1 MNFIWLSV
9 AVQTALGIKDL
20 GQLYHQPMQ
29 DPTSGAHILTAVCCL
44 NDSKLVNTA
53 HVKWMLLGKLLK
65 RSSDGNFNQTPMTSP
80 VEEIQPPSLNTM
92 LLKAS
97 NVSQIESIVLI

>member
-1 MNFIWLSV
+1 MKNVILLTV
-9 AVQTALGIKDL
+9 LLLQTALGIRDL
-20 GQLYHQPMQ
+20 GQLYHQPMR
-29 DPTSGAHILTAVCCL
+29 DPTSGACILTAVCCL

-65 RSSDGNFNQTPMTSP
+65 RSSDGNFDQTSP
-80 VEEIQPPSLNTM
+80 VEENQPLSIHTM

-97 NVSQIESIVLI
+97 NVSPIQSV